1 MWPSLFGHEEEM
13 RQTVIDSLRAEA
25 VAKARQADVVIY
37 VGGLNKNAFQ
47 DCESTDRKSYNLP
60 FSQNELIEELVAV
73 NPNLVI
79 ANISGNAYAMP
90 WLQKVPA
97 ILHIS
102 YLGTMGGASIA
113 DVISGKVNPSGK
125 LPYSFPVKL
134 SDCSAHFFGEEAYPG
149 IDTGKDDVSLTDYQR
164 NVGVNPKEEYKDD
177 ILVGYRWHDTKKI
190 PVLFSFGHGL
200 SYTSFKYGKSRLSS
214 KTMDEK
220 GSIKVTVPLTN
231 TGTKIG
237 KEVVQLYLGD
247 PVCSVVRPLKELKH
261 FTKVEVEPDETV
273 QVEFVITPDDLKFF
287 DEASHRWIAEPGVFN
302 VYVGTSSADVRCMHS
317 FKYICD

>member
-1 MWPSLFGHEEEM
+1 M
-13 RQTVIDSLRAEA
+13 
-25 VAKARQADVVIY
+25 
-37 VGGLNKNAFQ
+37 
-47 DCESTDRKSYNLP
+47 
-60 FSQNELIEELVAV
+60 IEELVAV

-134 SDCSAHFFGEEAYPG
+134 SDCSAHSFGEGAYPG
-149 IDTGKDDVSLTDYQR
+149 IDTGKEDVSLTDYQR

-190 PVLFSFGHGL
+190 PALFSFGHGL

-302 VYVGTSSADVRCMHS
+302 VYVGTSSADIRCMHS

>member
-1 MWPSLFGHEEEM
+1 M
-13 RQTVIDSLRAEA
+13 
-25 VAKARQADVVIY
+25 
-37 VGGLNKNAFQ
+37 
-47 DCESTDRKSYNLP
+47 
-60 FSQNELIEELVAV
+60 
-73 NPNLVI
+73 
-79 ANISGNAYAMP
+79 
-90 WLQKVPA
+90 
-97 ILHIS
+97 
-102 YLGTMGGASIA
+102 
-113 DVISGKVNPSGK
+113 
-125 LPYSFPVKL
+125 
-134 SDCSAHFFGEEAYPG
+134 
-149 IDTGKDDVSLTDYQR
+149 TDYQR

-190 PVLFSFGHGL
+190 PALFSFGHGL

-302 VYVGTSSADVRCMHS
+302 VYVGTSSADIRCMHS